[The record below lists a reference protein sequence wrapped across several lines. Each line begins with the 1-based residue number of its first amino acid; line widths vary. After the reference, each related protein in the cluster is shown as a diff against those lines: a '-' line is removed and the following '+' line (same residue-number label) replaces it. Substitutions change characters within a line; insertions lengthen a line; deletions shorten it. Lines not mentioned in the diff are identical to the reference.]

1 MKKNNVDKIL
11 IATAFPIYG
20 AGSGVLV
27 NLQSAYHKLFNKE
40 VHIVTAN
47 NRDDFPKQ
55 DDIKYSDNH
64 WWYDRIFYKLI
75 NFKIKPQD
83 KW

>member
-1 MKKNNVDKIL
+1 MKENNVDKIL

-27 NLQSAYHKLFNKE
+27 NLQSAYHKLFDKE

-55 DDIKYSDNH
+55 DDIKY
-64 WWYDRIFYKLI
+64 RVVP
-75 NFKIKPQD
+75 FKSEKD
-83 KW
+83 ESYFK